1 MLKTLLILLIGYGL
15 AAVGVT
21 PPGLLNMTAAK
32 IGLKAGRK
40 SALLFSAGACL
51 TIAFQSSISV
61 LSAKFLHNHPGVVST
76 MQKIGLLIFVGL
88 TVYYLVFANNKKMK
102 EYDAEDKTKRG
113 WFFRGA
119 FLSAINLFPLPFHAY
134 MAITLA
140 SLNLLTF
147 SPINIT
153 AYVAGTVL
161 GSFTM
166 FYLYILFFDKIKS
179 KSFTSQK
186 NMNRIIGSI
195 TGIVAII
202 TLISLITKK

>member
-1 MLKTLLILLIGYGL
+1 MKAILILLIGYVVSAL
-15 AAVGVT
+15 GVT
-21 PPGLLNMTAAK
+21 PPGLLNMTSAK
-32 IGLKAGRK
+32 IGLNAGRK

-51 TIAFQSSISV
+51 TITFQSSISV
-61 LSAKFLHNHPGVVST
+61 MSAKFLHNHPDIVKT
-76 MQKIGLLIFVGL
+76 LQEIGLLIFVGL
-88 TVYYLVFANNKKMK
+88 TIYYLGFANNKKVK

-119 FLSAINLFPLPFHAY
+119 FLSALNLFPLPFHAY

-147 SPINIT
+147 YPINIS

-179 KSFTSQK
+179 KPFTSQK

-202 TLISLITKK
+202 TLISLMTDK